1 MSTAK
6 LISNLIHIIAYMR
19 LPITEL
25 VSFFLIS
32 FSVEKHLTRDK
43 IIPSREVKT
52 FLGIFNAKVS
62 KYDVDVGFFKK
73 T

>member
-1 MSTAK
+1 
-6 LISNLIHIIAYMR
+6 MR
-19 LPITEL
+19 LTTTEL
-25 VSFFLIS
+25 VSFLFIS
-32 FSVEKHLTRDK
+32 FSVEKHLARDK
-43 IIPSREVKT
+43 IILSREVKS

>member
-1 MSTAK
+1 MPTAK
-6 LISNLIHIIAYMR
+6 LISNLIHTIAYMR

-43 IIPSREVKT
+43 IIPSREKL
-52 FLGIFNAKVS
+52 FFGIFNAKVS
-62 KYDVDVGFFKK
+62 KYFIDVGFC
-73 T
+73 

>member
-1 MSTAK
+1 MPTAK

-32 FSVEKHLTRDK
+32 FSVEKQLARDK
-43 IIPSREVKT
+43 IIPSREVKL
-52 FLGIFNAKVS
+52 FLEIFNAKVS
-62 KYDVDVGFFKK
+62 KYDIDVGFFKK